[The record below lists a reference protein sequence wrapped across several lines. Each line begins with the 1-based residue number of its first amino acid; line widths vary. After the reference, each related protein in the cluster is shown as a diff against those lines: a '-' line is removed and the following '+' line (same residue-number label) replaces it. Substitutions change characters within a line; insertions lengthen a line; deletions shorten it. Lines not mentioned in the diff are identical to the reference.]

1 MFADMGKD
9 IVRGDHKRVDVPGMY
24 RNNRMMVRPVA
35 DCIAKD
41 NTLALHIAGSLV
53 VPESAASSDVAVGH

>member
-1 MFADMGKD
+1 MGKD
-9 IVRGDHKRVDVPGMY
+9 IVRRDHKRVDVPGMY
-24 RNNRMMVRPVA
+24 RNNRMVRPVA